1 MRECSVTTLPVGICR
16 FSLSRLTYQSVTFR
30 TEGEINM
37 KTLLPLLMLPLTCV
51 AGEIQPYHA
60 KEIQPYQ
67 ANEIQPTQAREIQ
80 PYQAKEI
87 QPTQAREIQPY
98 QAKEIQPYQSNE
110 IQLYRSNSLPHLFTK
125 EEREQMHQNDV
136 KAGRTHESMSKRAAN
151 GQRAKGSYNPDPY
164 NTGGWNYNTNQ
175 PASPI
180 WNPNRQ

>member
-1 MRECSVTTLPVGICR
+1 
-16 FSLSRLTYQSVTFR
+16 
-30 TEGEINM
+30 M
-37 KTLLPLLMLPLTCV
+37 KTLMPFLLLILPLAAV
-51 AGEIQPYHA
+51 SG
-60 KEIQPYQ
+60 
-67 ANEIQPTQAREIQ
+67 EIQ

-87 QPTQAREIQPY
+87 QPYQAREIQPY
-98 QAKEIQPYQSNE
+98 QAKEIQPY
-110 IQLYRSNSLPHLFTK
+110 RSTSQPHVFTR

-136 KAGRTHESMSKRAAN
+136 KAGRTHESMSKNPSN